1 MNENGHLPSQAP
13 QSAPS
18 SFNQQPGAEPPQVK
32 WFHQKWFVIL
42 MVIFVFPVGLIL
54 LWTSP
59 ATKLSGRVVWSLVVA
74 LALLI
79 RMGSDGG
86 APSPANETG
95 SSPKPAAAVSQVEPA
110 PKASAP
116 APAKSREPKWNTSDL
131 DATTNG
137 NLLEAVTLLQTKEP
151 NWLTSNADAT
161 AQPGLVMKTPWKFY
175 GKPTAFQGEVGIVQA
190 YPPGSDV
197 GRVFGGEVAEVVM
210 VTDDGTIIDFMMMGD
225 SGSTQV
231 GHVITVYG
239 LVVGQVEVNNK
250 MGGQTTQL
258 MVVGNAIQGN

>member
-18 SFNQQPGAEPPQVK
+18 SFAQKSLAEPPQVK
-32 WFHQKWFVIL
+32 WYHQKWFVIL
-42 MVIFVFPVGLIL
+42 MVIFLFPVGLVL

-59 ATKLSGRVVWSLVVA
+59 VTKLSGRVVWSLLVA

-79 RMGSDGG
+79 RVSSDGG
-86 APSPANETG
+86 AASPASESG
-95 SSPKPAAAVSQVEPA
+95 DSPKPASAVSQGEPA
-110 PKASAP
+110 PKPFSR
-116 APAKSREPKWNTSDL
+116 APAKAREPKWNTSDL

-137 NLLEAVTLLQTKEP
+137 NLLEAVTLLHSKEP
-151 NWLTSNADAT
+151 NWLASSADA
-161 AQPGLVMKTPWKFY
+161 AVQPGLVMKTPWKYY
-175 GKPTAFQGEVGIVQA
+175 GKSLAFRGEVGIVQA
-190 YPPGSDV
+190 YPPGSDAA
-197 GRVFGGEVAEVVM
+197 RVFGGEVAEVIM

-225 SGSTQV
+225 SGNTQV

-258 MVVGNAIQGN
+258 MVVGNAIQGS